1 VRTKRIKEAGEA
13 YYHVISR
20 VVDRRFVFT
29 DDEKERYC
37 LLLRK
42 VEAFSGVRV
51 LTHSAMDNH
60 THELLH
66 VPERRPVPE
75 EEVIERMAHL
85 YPPTEVRKT
94 TQLLKALRQSGNTT
108 AAEAILET
116 FRLRMFNLS
125 EFEKTL
131 KQRITQSY
139 NRRHGRKGTLWEE
152 RFKSVLVEGSGD
164 ALATVAAYIDLN
176 PVRAGIVSDPKDYRF
191 CGYGEGCGGNA
202 RAREGLQHIVSSMG
216 ECSAWEDVAS
226 RYRTLLYVGGEE
238 EGLGEDGRAIRPG
251 FSDEQ
256 IQKVLDVRGKL
267 PKAVILRCRVRYF
280 SDGVVLGSRRYVDD
294 IFHRHRH
301 QFGAKRQSGPRSMR
315 GADWGDL
322 YTVRRLQLA
331 PITL

>member
-1 VRTKRIKEAGEA
+1 MRPNRIKESGEA

-51 LTHSAMDNH
+51 VTHAAMDNH

-66 VPERRPVPE
+66 VPERRTVSE
-75 EEVIERMAHL
+75 QEVIERMAFL
-85 YPPTEVRKT
+85 YSPAEVRKT
-94 TQLLKALRQSGNTT
+94 TQLLRALRQSGNTA
-108 AAEAILET
+108 AAEAVLET
-116 FRLRMFNLS
+116 YRVRMFDLS
-125 EFEKTL
+125 EFVKTL

-164 ALATVAAYIDLN
+164 ALATIAAYIDLN

-191 CGYGEGCGGNA
+191 SGYGEACGGSA
-202 RAREGLQHIVSSMG
+202 KAREGLQRIVSAMG
-216 ECSAWEDVAS
+216 VCSAWEDVAS
-226 RYRTLLYVGGEE
+226 RYRTLLYVSGEE
-238 EGLGEDGRAIRPG
+238 KGLGEDERAIRPG
-251 FSDEQ
+251 FTDEQ
-256 IQKVLDVRGKL
+256 VQAVLDAKGKL

-280 SDGVVLGSRRYVDD
+280 TDGVVLGSRCYVDD
-294 IFHRHRH
+294 VFHRHRR
-301 QFGAKRQSGPRSMR
+301 QFGSKRKSGARSMR

-322 YTVRRLQLA
+322 YTVRRFQLA
-331 PITL
+331 PIAL